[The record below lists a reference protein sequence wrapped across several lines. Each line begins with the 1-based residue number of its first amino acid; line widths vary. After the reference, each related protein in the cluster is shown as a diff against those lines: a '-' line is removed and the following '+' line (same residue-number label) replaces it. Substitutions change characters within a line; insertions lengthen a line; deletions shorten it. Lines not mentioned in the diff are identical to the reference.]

1 MNNEPNNH
9 HGTESHVVVR
19 RRIPVTT
26 IHKMCL
32 MNTWINMSAFKQIF
46 AIFATSSFS
55 NAFFFGASLKQF
67 LSSSSLDLN

>member
-9 HGTESHVVVR
+9 HGAESHIVVR
-19 RRIPVTT
+19 RHIPVTT
-26 IHKMCL
+26 IHKTCL
-32 MNTWINMSAFKQIF
+32 ISTWINMSAFKLIF

-55 NAFFFGASLKQF
+55 YAFFFGASLKQF